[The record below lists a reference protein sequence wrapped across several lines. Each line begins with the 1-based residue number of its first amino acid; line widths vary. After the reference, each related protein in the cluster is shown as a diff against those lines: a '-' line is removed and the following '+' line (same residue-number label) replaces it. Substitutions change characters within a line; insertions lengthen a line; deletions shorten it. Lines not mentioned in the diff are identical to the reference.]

1 MGGVVVGSAVR
12 INYVGRLETGEVFD
26 SSEGTDPLEFVVGA
40 GEVIEGL
47 EKGILGMT
55 AGESRT
61 VTIESAEAYGD
72 RDEGLVARAP
82 RSSLHPEAEVGDQ
95 LIASNG
101 EHQFPVLVV
110 ELTES
115 EGVLDRNHPL
125 AGLTL
130 VFDVTLVSVQGE
142 PPKAPSR
149 LILP

>member
-1 MGGVVVGSAVR
+1 
-12 INYVGRLETGEVFD
+12 VGRLETGEVFD

-55 AGESRT
+55 TGESRT

-72 RDEGLVARAP
+72 RDEGLVARVP
-82 RSSLHPEAEVGDQ
+82 RSSLPPEAEVGDQ

>member
-55 AGESRT
+55 TGESRT

-72 RDEGLVARAP
+72 RDEGLVARVP
-82 RSSLHPEAEVGDQ
+82 RSSLPPEAEVGDQ